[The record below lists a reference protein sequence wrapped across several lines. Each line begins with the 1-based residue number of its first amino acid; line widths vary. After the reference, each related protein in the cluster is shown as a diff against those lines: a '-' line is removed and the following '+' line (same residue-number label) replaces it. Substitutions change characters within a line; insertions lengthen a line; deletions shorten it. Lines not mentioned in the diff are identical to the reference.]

1 MITCEPAAI
10 VGAAGV
16 AAGVVPCVITS
27 GLYTWTEPFGARM
40 VASTNACSAE
50 LAIEQPSPSTHG
62 VARPCADSGLAGAV
76 MVQVPD
82 AAAWSAFWFR
92 LSALPAPSTG
102 ALARLPRCL
111 KAVGPLALLG
121 AGATAAAAAVA
132 VALAAA
138 GAAGEADVHGA
149 ALAGAALALAATA
162 GALAA
167 AEAEA
172 EAQVPRADWAIW
184 VAPPFETAR
193 TMPRVRPRA
202 TGMARGI
209 AIRAARL

>member
-1 MITCEPAAI
+1 
-10 VGAAGV
+10 
-16 AAGVVPCVITS
+16 
-27 GLYTWTEPFGARM
+27 M
-40 VASTNACSAE
+40 VASTNACSAAF
-50 LAIEQPSPSTHG
+50 AIEQPSPSTHG

-92 LSALPAPSTG
+92 LRALPAPSTG
-102 ALARLPRCL
+102 ALARLPSCL

-149 ALAGAALALAATA
+149 GLALAATAGALAA

-193 TMPRVRPRA
+193 TMPRVRPSA

>member
-102 ALARLPRCL
+102 ALARLPSCL
-111 KAVGPLALLG
+111 KAVGPLALLA

-132 VALAAA
+132 VAAAA

-149 ALAGAALALAATA
+149 ALALAAVA

-167 AEAEA
+167 AAAGEAEA

-193 TMPRVRPRA
+193 TMPRVRPSA

>member
-1 MITCEPAAI
+1 MITCEPAAM

-50 LAIEQPSPSTHG
+50 FAIEQPSPSTHG
-62 VARPCADSGLAGAV
+62 VARPCADSGLGGAV

-102 ALARLPRCL
+102 ALARLPSCL
-111 KAVGPLALLG
+111 KAVGPLALLA

-132 VALAAA
+132 VAPD
-138 GAAGEADVHGA
+138 ADGH
-149 ALAGAALALAATA
+149 GAALALAATA

-184 VAPPFETAR
+184 VVPPLETAR
-193 TMPRVRPRA
+193 TMPRVRPSA
-202 TGMARGI
+202 IGMARGI